1 MRKSWLMCVLLGA
14 TAWGQAAPAP
24 AQAPAAPAPAQQN
37 PAPPGSAMKAAG
49 PPDTS
54 AAVPMGAAV
63 ITVNGVCPA
72 TPKPAA
78 AKGTAA
84 KPASTKSSATKPA
97 DCKTVITRAEFEKL
111 ANGVAPN
118 ITPQLKKQLASVLPR
133 FIAMSAEARKRGL
146 DKTERFKETV
156 KFAQMQILTNEL
168 QRSIQEQAAK
178 IPETEIA
185 AYYKDHAENFE
196 QYSLDR
202 LFVPRTKQGE
212 ALKDEDA
219 DADKDKDKD
228 KKLTEEEQKA
238 KEAEQKKKEEDAE
251 ADMTKLADSLRAR
264 AAAGEDFMKLQ
275 KEAFEAAGMKIES
288 PTVSLPKVRRT
299 GLPPAHAA
307 VFDLKANDV
316 SQVISDTGGHY
327 IYKVV
332 SKEQLPLDQVKDEI
346 HSTLQNQNTREAMEK
361 VNGSFKSETN
371 EAYFGPPGPMQP
383 PPRRPGPR
391 MVPGPVTPNQAPP
404 SAQQPA
410 PAQQTPAPPAAK
422 PN

>member
-14 TAWGQAAPAP
+14 MAWGQAAPAP
-24 AQAPAAPAPAQQN
+24 TQSAPAQQG
-37 PAPPGSAMKAAG
+37 PGMAPPGSAMKAAG
-49 PPDTS
+49 PPDMS
-54 AAVPMGAAV
+54 ASVPMDAAV

-84 KPASTKSSATKPA
+84 KPASAKTTTAKPA

-118 ITPQLKKQLASVLPR
+118 ITPQLKKQLASVLPK

-168 QRSIQEQAAK
+168 NRSIQEQAAK
-178 IPETEIA
+178 VPQEQVD
-185 AYYKDHAENFE
+185 AYYKEHAENFE
-196 QYSLDR
+196 QYSLER
-202 LFVPRTKQGE
+202 LFVPRTKQGD
-212 ALKDEDA
+212 AMKDEDA
-219 DADKDKDKD
+219 DDKDKDKNA
-228 KKLTEEEQKA
+228 KPTEEEQKA
-238 KEAEQKKKEEDAE
+238 KEAEQKKKDEDAQ
-251 ADMTKLADSLRAR
+251 AAMTKLADDLRAR
-264 AAAGEDFMKLQ
+264 AAAGEEFMKLQ

-307 VFDLKANDV
+307 VFDLKAGDV

-327 IYKVV
+327 IYKVI

-346 HSTLQNQNTREAMEK
+346 HSTLQSQNTRDAMEK
-361 VNGSFKSETN
+361 LNKSFTPDVN
-371 EAYFGPPGPMQP
+371 EAYFGPPGPVQP
-383 PPRRPGPR
+383 PPRRPAPR

-410 PAQQTPAPPAAK
+410 PAQQTPPPQAAK